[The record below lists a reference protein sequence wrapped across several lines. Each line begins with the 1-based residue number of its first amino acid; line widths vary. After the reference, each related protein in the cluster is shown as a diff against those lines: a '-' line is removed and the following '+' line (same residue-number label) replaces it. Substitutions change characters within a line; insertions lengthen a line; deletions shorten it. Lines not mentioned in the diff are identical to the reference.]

1 MDDEREEQVRIMTRA
16 RVFSLGLM
24 SAGAGVLSVAG
35 ERSQGNCYKQTN
47 LVSAGLAPVTDPSLV
62 NPSNICTIPGD
73 PEHQSDAEQLVR
85 AVPIVSLSES
95 RKSLEFRSRSKGRFR
110 RIQNQKEGKKMKPK
124 GGVFTSGTNRRSFL
138 RNGALAAG
146 ATTVGAGLLTKSY
159 ALDRGQEDDGPRIT
173 GGDIAILKFLQ
184 ALEQVESDL
193 WQQYS
198 ELGGTQD
205 NEVSGVNG
213 GNAAYTQALQLLD
226 GDMAQYIHDNTDDEN
241 SHASF
246 LGNYLESK
254 GVEPANLSQFKTLPS
269 SKADGAKQIGRLTNL
284 TQLTIDTSFW
294 SRYRSITNP
303 DFDPL
308 AKFVQAVPSLNVGQ
322 HTAIPRSND
331 DTAGSVINLNDPTQS
346 TFTDHLKAIA
356 FTAGFHFAFIEQGG
370 SSLYPTLAQHVTN
383 LEVLRIL
390 LSIGPSETMHFQ
402 TWQDKAGNATPLTDF
417 DKINNSTA
425 TFTDLTQAQGETDPE
440 SLNGDT
446 LQANLIMPEPTHF
459 LDKKFG
465 PVAIVRP
472 TSTRLN
478 GATSAVN
485 GFIQDGLF
493 LDPKTKKNT
502 GIVPVLLQLAEEA
515 DEARRQF

>member
-1 MDDEREEQVRIMTRA
+1 MKEMER
-16 RVFSLGLM
+16 LLM
-24 SAGAGVLSVAG
+24 A
-35 ERSQGNCYKQTN
+35 
-47 LVSAGLAPVTDPSLV
+47 
-62 NPSNICTIPGD
+62 
-73 PEHQSDAEQLVR
+73 
-85 AVPIVSLSES
+85 
-95 RKSLEFRSRSKGRFR
+95 
-110 RIQNQKEGKKMKPK
+110 
-124 GGVFTSGTNRRSFL
+124 GTNRRSFL
-138 RNGALAAG
+138 KQGTAAG
-146 ATTVGAGLLTKSY
+146 AATLGA
-159 ALDRGQEDDGPRIT
+159 ALSPSRLHAFDEDEDGPSIT
-173 GGDIAILKFLQ
+173 KGDIAILKFLQ
-184 ALEQVESDL
+184 ALEQIEADL

-213 GNAAYTQALQLLD
+213 GNPAYTQALQLLD
-226 GDMAQYIHDNTDDEN
+226 GDMPQYIHDNTDDEI

-254 GVEPANLSQFKTLPS
+254 GAEPANLTKFKALPGS
-269 SKADGAKQIGRLTNL
+269 TADGADKTAGRLTNL
-284 TQLTIDTSFW
+284 TQLTVDTSFW
-294 SRYRSITNP
+294 SIYRSVTNP

-308 AKFVQAVPSLNVGQ
+308 AKFAQAVPSLNMGR

-331 DTAGSVINLNDPTQS
+331 DTAGSNINLQDPTQS

-417 DKINNSTA
+417 DKMNNSTA
-425 TFTDLTQAQGETDPE
+425 TFTDLKGAQGETNPE

-459 LDKKFG
+459 LNKKFG

-478 GATSAVN
+478 GATAAVR
-485 GFIQDGLF
+485 GFIDDGLF
-493 LDPKTKKNT
+493 LGQKPLHKPEL
-502 GIVPVLLQLAEEA
+502 VQVLLALAKDA
-515 DEARRQF
+515 DEARRRF